1 MKLDRLVVASKNR
14 DKITEIEAVLRSLGL
29 VETIVRDADWPDV
42 EETGDTLE
50 ENAVLKA
57 TTVARL
63 VGLPALGDDTGLEVA
78 ALGGAPGVRTGRYAG
93 PNASY
98 QDNVERL
105 LAELDGVADRSA
117 RFRTVMVLAFP
128 DGRSI
133 IADATMDGHIVHE
146 PRGSFGFGYDP
157 VFAVGSRTL
166 SEIGPGEKN
175 EMSHRGRAL
184 RALADK
190 VFAA

>member
-1 MKLDRLVVASKNR
+1 MMRIGPMSKRLETPSR
-14 DKITEIEAVLRSLGL
+14 RTLYSRPPRLRGWSGYRHS
-29 VETIVRDADWPDV
+29 VMT
-42 EETGDTLE
+42 
-50 ENAVLKA
+50 
-57 TTVARL
+57 
-63 VGLPALGDDTGLEVA
+63 
-78 ALGGAPGVRTGRYAG
+78 